1 MIVPIIV
8 MSIVVGVIL
17 FFGIKMFI
25 NPKKSS
31 NKTSNVVGGGG
42 GAVIDIPTDGIGK
55 DDLHIN
61 HKEIEFKRVEKEINF
76 RSER

>member
-17 FFGIKMFI
+17 FFGIKMFVDQ
-25 NPKKSS
+25 KKST
-31 NKTSNVVGGGG
+31 NKTSNVGGGGG
-42 GAVIDIPTDGIGK
+42 GAVIDIPTNGVGD

-61 HKEIEFKRVEKEINF
+61 HKEVKFEQIEKEIN
-76 RSER
+76 SIPER

>member
-17 FFGIKMFI
+17 FFGIKMFVDQ
-25 NPKKSS
+25 KKSS
-31 NKTSNVVGGGG
+31 NKTSNVGGGGG

-55 DDLHIN
+55 GDLHIN
-61 HKEIEFKRVEKEINF
+61 HKEIEFEKVEKEINF